1 MCALCLSRR
10 SKLKKYETHFGGE
23 VLGEKVKNEL
33 KMSNIERK
41 NSKNNIK
48 SVRFARFARE
58 SARIFL
64 ILVVFLVILLV
75 FLFFFNENEMF
86 FCAHGA
92 RRPK

>member
-1 MCALCLSRR
+1 
-10 SKLKKYETHFGGE
+10 
-23 VLGEKVKNEL
+23 
-33 KMSNIERK
+33 MSSIERK
-41 NSKNNIK
+41 LVKELLK

-58 SARIFL
+58 SARFFL